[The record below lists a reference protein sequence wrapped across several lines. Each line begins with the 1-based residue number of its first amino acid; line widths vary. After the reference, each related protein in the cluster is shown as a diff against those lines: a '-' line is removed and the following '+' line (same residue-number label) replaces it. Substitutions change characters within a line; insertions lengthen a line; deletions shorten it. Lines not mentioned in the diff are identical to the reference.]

1 MTYHYLSREERYQ
14 ISALLKEG
22 LNQSQIAANLK
33 RSKSTISREIAR
45 NSGFRGY
52 RPRQASLLAENR
64 SINSRNARQIERS
77 DWLSVEIYLT
87 SQWSPEQI
95 AAEVPVSHET
105 IYRHIYAD
113 KAFGGTL
120 YRNLRCQRKRR
131 KRYAG
136 GRTRR
141 GQIIGRRAISE
152 RPVHIEERRQIGHW
166 EGDTLI
172 GKSHKQAIISLV
184 ERKSGYAVLAK
195 VKNKTAD
202 LVSSAIIDR
211 LKPIQNT
218 VRTLTYD
225 NGKEFANH
233 ATIDKAL
240 GSTSY
245 FADPYSSWQRGSN
258 ENLNGLIRQYIPKSR
273 PLSTVSHAELAKIE
287 SLLNNRPR
295 KRLGFKTPHEVFT
308 QSTNRVALRA

>member
-1 MTYHYLSREERYQ
+1 MTYHHLSREERYQ

-22 LNQSQIAANLK
+22 LSQSDIAINLGRHK
-33 RSKSTISREIAR
+33 TTISREIAR
-45 NSGFRGY
+45 NSGLRGY
-52 RPRQASLLAENR
+52 RPKQANFLAQQR
-64 SINSRNARQIERS
+64 STNSRNARQMDPS
-77 DWLSVEIYLT
+77 DWLLVERYLQ

-95 AAEVPVSHET
+95 SAEVPISHET

-113 KAFGGTL
+113 KSFGGTL
-120 YRNLRCQRKRR
+120 YSHLRCQKKRR

-136 GRTRR
+136 GRDRR
-141 GQIIGRRAISE
+141 GQIIGRRAISD
-152 RPVHIEERRQIGHW
+152 RPAHIEERRQLGHW

-195 VKNKTAD
+195 VGNKTAH

-211 LKPIQNT
+211 LNPIAMKVQ
-218 VRTLTYD
+218 TLTFD
-225 NGKEFANH
+225 NGKEFSDH
-233 ATIDKAL
+233 AKIDSAL
-240 GSTSY
+240 GSISY

-273 PLSTVSHAELAKIE
+273 PLSTVSDKELARIE

-308 QSTNRVALRA
+308 LSMKTVALRT